1 MWSTKYIEMRKAGV
15 TPDRALEQ
23 AENWLA
29 TPHRLHPALAI
40 RGPAGAGK
48 TGLLRALAERLPN
61 AVYVDCQGLHAADI
75 ARHLLEA
82 WGIAHKRLSLPDAAR
97 SIQQDGIA
105 LLANVH
111 WADSLVTS
119 NEPSRITQDM
129 VGHFRRSARPTIRFV
144 IEREADQPWV
154 LLPSDNELV
163 LQPPADAQADG
174 EELHRLLNAHPA
186 LWALAASELR
196 VTPLAALTDLCSIL
210 GIESSAAH
218 GLVGAA
224 ERLPNLL
231 VTSADETG
239 EITVAFHAESLRH
252 RIRQL
257 RPVDHGTIVTALT
270 PSLRRRATDVVN
282 VPGAVQ
288 HYAARTLGVHVVQA
302 GRLDEVL
309 SDGSALAH
317 LTPTGLLRALAVR
330 WPGGIPQGGI
340 AMDVHYLEE
349 LGLASVPH
357 EEWASW
363 LHHCALSR
371 GEERLAE
378 DIVRE
383 VGNRMPWRT
392 TWSNCRPF
400 GMFGRFGKSNV
411 GALGHPSTGGTEER
425 VRAAL
430 TEGSREAAGPESRP
444 PVRHIFDR
452 GRDDIS
458 LFEFQRL
465 PCGDWLLDG
474 ASGLFVIEAG
484 LDTQQRPRPSPLA
497 EPFIEEPITQAA
509 VWECPAPALAPDAPS
524 REWLEA
530 TFGHGTCRTLREDE
544 LPTGLVH
551 ADSRRFL
558 TRTGLPFRPHHLPFM
573 STIDAAAT
581 GLVTTPW
588 SGYTTSPEAPGPFF
602 HLGQWTGG
610 DVFLD
615 GRAGAVVQDGST
627 GYDEVVVAGSLRT
640 FLILLRLCHEFLVS
654 DFATNNER
662 EDALEGLQEWAKT
675 IDPATEESPIWE
687 EALDTDLCG

>member
-1 MWSTKYIEMRKAGV
+1 M
-15 TPDRALEQ
+15 TPDSALHQ
-23 AENWLA
+23 AEAWLA

-40 RGPAGAGK
+40 RGAAGSGK
-48 TGLLRALAERLPN
+48 TALLQEFSERLPN
-61 AVYVDCQGLHAADI
+61 AIYVDCQGLEAADI
-75 ARHLLEA
+75 ARRLLRE
-82 WGIAHKRLSLPDAAR
+82 WGVPYEGRSLADAAR
-97 SIQQDGIA
+97 AITQDGIA
-105 LLANVH
+105 LLANLH

-163 LQPPADAQADG
+163 LQPPADAQADD
-174 EELHRLLNAHPA
+174 EELHRLLNAQPA

-196 VTPLAALTDLCSIL
+196 VTPLAALAGLCSIL

-231 VTSADETG
+231 VISADETG
-239 EITVAFHAESLRH
+239 QVTAAFHAESLRH

-270 PSLRRRATDVVN
+270 LSLRRRATDVGN

-288 HYAARTLGVHVVQA
+288 HYAARTLGVHAVQA

-349 LGLASVPH
+349 LGLVSVSQ
-357 EEWASW
+357 EEWVSW

-371 GEERLAE
+371 GAERLAQ

-383 VGNRMPWRT
+383 AGNRMPWRT

-411 GALGHPSTGGTEER
+411 GASGHPSTGGIVAS

-430 TEGSREAAGPESRP
+430 TEGSRKAAGPESRP

-474 ASGLFVIEAG
+474 ASGFFVIEAG
-484 LDTQQRPRPSPLA
+484 LDTQQRPCPSLLA

-544 LPTGLVH
+544 LPTELVH

-558 TRTGLPFRPHHLPFM
+558 TRTGLPFLPHHLPFM

-581 GLVTTPW
+581 GLVTMPW
-588 SGYTTSPEAPGPFF
+588 SGYTTSSEAPGPFF

-615 GRAGAVVQDGST
+615 GRTGAVVQDGST

-662 EDALEGLQEWAKT
+662 EDALESLREWAKA
-675 IDPATEESPIWE
+675 IDPATEDSPIWE
-687 EALDTDLCG
+687 EALDTDLYGWVPM